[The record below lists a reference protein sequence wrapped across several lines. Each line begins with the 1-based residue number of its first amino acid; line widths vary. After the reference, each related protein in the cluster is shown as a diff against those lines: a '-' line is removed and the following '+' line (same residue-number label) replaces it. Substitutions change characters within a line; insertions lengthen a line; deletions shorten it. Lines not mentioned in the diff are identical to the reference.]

1 MITNNTIKK
10 RLRASA
16 PQVKDNEAFMED
28 TIRQINLMPSPSSE
42 LQESLRRYT
51 MLERLAMQMDAVR
64 GLWVGGTGSIAV
76 GYAIFSHLEAILSAL
91 SVLWRLWKLVWNI
104 CNIYFV
110 FEERRTCNVN
120 KIGVHISMW
129 APILLEDW
137 GKRIRITI
145 PLDNIAIYG
154 GGRGSCIGLEGV

>member
-1 MITNNTIKK
+1 MITNTKIKK

-16 PQVKDNEAFMED
+16 PQVKDNESFMAD

-51 MLERLAMQMDAVR
+51 MLERLTMRMDAVR
-64 GLWVGGTGSIAV
+64 WLLVGGTGSVAV
-76 GYAIFSHLEAILSAL
+76 GYAIFSHLEAILTAISAL
-91 SVLWRLWKLVWNI
+91 WILWKLVWNI

-110 FEERRTCNVN
+110 FEKRGTCNVN
-120 KIGVHISMW
+120 KVGVHISMW
-129 APILLEDW
+129 APTLLEDR

-145 PLDNIAIYG
+145 PLDNIAICV
-154 GGRGSCIGLEGV
+154 GGRGSYIGLEGA